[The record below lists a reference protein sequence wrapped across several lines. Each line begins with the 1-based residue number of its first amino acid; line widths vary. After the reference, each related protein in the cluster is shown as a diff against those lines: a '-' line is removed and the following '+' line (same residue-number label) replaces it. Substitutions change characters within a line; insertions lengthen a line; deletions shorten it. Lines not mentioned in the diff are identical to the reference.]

1 MTKRK
6 VGQLPT
12 DAILQVSTLRRYV
25 KAATSRV
32 GELEIEKAHVV
43 AQAIAHEMEIIQIM
57 NRNVTEPVANGTP
70 VKIEDDGSLTVED
83 P

>member
-1 MTKRK
+1 
-6 VGQLPT
+6 
-12 DAILQVSTLRRYV
+12 LQQYV

-43 AQAIAHEMEIIQIM
+43 ARAIADEMEIIQIM
-57 NRNVTEPVANGTP
+57 SQHVTEPVENG
-70 VKIEDDGSLTVED
+70 VQVMIAADGSLEIEVPD